1 MKAQNLSLFL
11 IVLSSLTTPETA
23 TIIQDSISQRRI
35 LHQPLYP
42 ATSAPPPATD
52 SQPPPPP
59 PDSSASANPDQ
70 PFFPEVPNGQTPDPG
85 QPPPAS
91 AVNGT
96 VPIPT
101 ATQPAK
107 PAKKV
112 AIAISVGIV
121 TLGMLSAL
129 AFFLYRHRAKHPR
142 ESQKLVGGDSQRFAD
157 ESRALPSSFL
167 YIGTVEPSRSSVTE
181 VNGTT
186 TTPNGAN
193 SSPYHRLNS
202 IKRSD
207 NYRPSPDLQPLPPL
221 PKPPPPPQYENE
233 NSPSPTS
240 SISDE
245 ESLDTAF
252 YTPQGS
258 TVSNDDSFYTP
269 VPVRPANAA
278 RNDVRLQATNSV
290 PHSKRTSP
298 KSRFSTIPSPEMKHV
313 IIPSIKQP
321 SLETTPPPPPP
332 PPPPPLPHQDK
343 VQVFEPTAS
352 YFSKRPK
359 FPVPPP
365 PPNLALLRSIY
376 NQQSSKI
383 PQPPPPPPP
392 PPPAPMSTSRKIG
405 SLETAKTGVVSSMPA
420 TVMAKQKLPAS
431 SPKANLTTGITK
443 TIEEVNKGAS
453 SSERNDADDNDGEKP
468 KLKALHWDKVRASSD
483 RATVWDQLK
492 SSSFQLNEDMMETL
506 FGCNSA
512 ISVPKEATRKS
523 VLPPVEHENR
533 VLDPKKSQ
541 NIAIL
546 LRALNV
552 TRDEVSEA
560 LLDGNPESLGAELLE
575 TLVKMA
581 PTKEEEIKL
590 REYSGDISKLGS
602 AEQFLKAVLDIP
614 FAFKRVEAMLYR
626 ANFDTEVKYLRK
638 SFQTLEEASKELK
651 NSRLFLKLLEAVLRT
666 GNRMNVGTNRGDA
679 KAFKLDTLLKLVDIK
694 GTDGKTTLLHFVVQE
709 IIRSEGASTDS
720 KNVNLQDSTLSKMED
735 DFGKQGLQ
743 VVTGLSRD
751 LSNVRKAAGM
761 DSDVLSSYVSKLAM
775 GLEKVRLVLQ
785 YDKPDIQGKF
795 FHSMKLFL
803 RGADEEISRIKSD
816 ERNALTQVKEVTQY
830 FHGDTAKEE
839 AHPFRIFVIVRDFLN
854 VLDHVCKEVG
864 KMQDRT
870 MVGSARSFRISATAS
885 LPVLNR
891 YNVRQDRSSD
901 EESSSP

>member
-1 MKAQNLSLFL
+1 MKAHNLSLIL
-11 IVLSSLTTPETA
+11 IVLSSLTSPKSA
-23 TIIQDSISQRRI
+23 TIIQDSNTQRRI

-42 ATSAPPPATD
+42 VASAPPPATD
-52 SQPPPPP
+52 SQPPPP
-59 PDSSASANPDQ
+59 DSSATANPDQ
-70 PFFPEVPNGQTPDPG
+70 PFFPEVPNGQTPDLG

-96 VPIPT
+96 IPIPT

-142 ESQKLVGGDSQRFAD
+142 ESQKLVGGNSQRFAD
-157 ESRALPSSFL
+157 ESRVPPSSFL
-167 YIGTVEPSRSSVTE
+167 YIGTVEPSRASTTE

-186 TTPNGAN
+186 ATTNGAN
-193 SSPYHRLNS
+193 TSPYHRLNS

-221 PKPPPPPQYENE
+221 PKPPPPPPRYENE
-233 NSPSPTS
+233 NFPSPTS

-258 TVSNDDSFYTP
+258 TVSNDDSYYTP
-269 VPVRPANAA
+269 VLVRSANAA
-278 RNDVRLQATNSV
+278 RNDVRVQATTSV

-298 KSRFSTIPSPEMKHV
+298 KSRFSSITSPEMKHV
-313 IIPSIKQP
+313 IIPSIKQS
-321 SLETTPPPPPP
+321 SLAPPPP

-343 VQVFEPTAS
+343 VQVLESTTS

-365 PPNLALLRSIY
+365 PPNMELLRSIY
-376 NQQSSKI
+376 NHQSSKI
-383 PQPPPPPPP
+383 PGPPPPPPP
-392 PPPAPMSTSRKIG
+392 PPPAPAPMSTSRKIG
-405 SLETAKTGVVSSMPA
+405 SLETAKTMVVSSMPA
-420 TVMAKQKLPAS
+420 TVMAKQKPSAS
-431 SPKANLTTGITK
+431 SPKAILKTGITK
-443 TIEEVNKGAS
+443 TTEEVNKGAS

-468 KLKALHWDKVRASSD
+468 KLKPLHWDKVRASSD

-492 SSSFQLNEDMMETL
+492 SSSFQLNEDMMESL

-512 ISVPKEATRKS
+512 NSVPKEATRKS
-523 VLPPVEHENR
+523 VLPPAEHENR

-590 REYSGDISKLGS
+590 REYSGDVSKLGS
-602 AEQFLKAVLDIP
+602 AEQFLKTVLDIP

-638 SFQTLEEASKELK
+638 SFQTLEAASKELK

-709 IIRSEGASTDS
+709 IIRSEGTSTDS
-720 KNVNLQDSTLSKMED
+720 TNEKLQGSTLSKVKED

-751 LSNVRKAAGM
+751 LGNVRKAAGM

-785 YDKPDIQGKF
+785 YDKPDMQGKF

-803 RGADEEISRIKSD
+803 RGADEEIGRIKSD
-816 ERNALTQVKEVTQY
+816 ERKALSLVKEVTEY
-830 FHGDTAKEE
+830 FHGDTNKEE

-870 MVGSARSFRISATAS
+870 MVGAARSFRISATAS

-891 YNVRQDRSSD
+891 FNVRQDRSSD

>member
-1 MKAQNLSLFL
+1 MKAHNLSLFL
-11 IVLSSLTTPETA
+11 IVLSSLTTPKTA

-52 SQPPPPP
+52 PQPPPPP
-59 PDSSASANPDQ
+59 PDSSASSNPDQ

-221 PKPPPPPQYENE
+221 PKPPPPP
-233 NSPSPTS
+233 S
-240 SISDE
+240 
-245 ESLDTAF
+245 
-252 YTPQGS
+252 GS

-278 RNDVRLQATNSV
+278 RSDVRVQATNSV

-343 VQVFEPTAS
+343 VQ
-352 YFSKRPK
+352 
-359 FPVPPP
+359 
-365 PPNLALLRSIY
+365 
-376 NQQSSKI
+376 SSKI

-392 PPPAPMSTSRKIG
+392 PPPAPMPTSRKIG

-431 SPKANLTTGITK
+431 SPIANLTTGITK

-512 ISVPKEATRKS
+512 ISVPKEATRKP

-709 IIRSEGASTDS
+709 IIRSEGTSTDS
-720 KNVNLQDSTLSKMED
+720 KNVNLQDSTLSKMKED

>member
-1 MKAQNLSLFL
+1 MKAHNLSLIL
-11 IVLSSLTTPETA
+11 IVLSSLTTPKSA
-23 TIIQDSISQRRI
+23 TIIQDSNIQRRI

-42 ATSAPPPATD
+42 VASAPPPATD
-52 SQPPPPP
+52 SQPPPP
-59 PDSSASANPDQ
+59 DSSATANPDQ
-70 PFFPEVPNGQTPDPG
+70 PFFPEVPNGQTPDLG

-96 VPIPT
+96 IPIPT

-142 ESQKLVGGDSQRFAD
+142 ESQKLVGGNSQRFAD
-157 ESRALPSSFL
+157 ESRVPPSSFL
-167 YIGTVEPSRSSVTE
+167 YIGTVEPSRASTTE

-186 TTPNGAN
+186 ATTNGAN
-193 SSPYHRLNS
+193 TSPYHRLNS

-221 PKPPPPPQYENE
+221 PKPPPPPPRYENE
-233 NSPSPTS
+233 NFPSPTS

-258 TVSNDDSFYTP
+258 TVSNDDSYYTP
-269 VPVRPANAA
+269 VLVRSANAA
-278 RNDVRLQATNSV
+278 RNDVRVQATTSV

-298 KSRFSTIPSPEMKHV
+298 KSRFSSITSPEMKHV

-321 SLETTPPPPPP
+321 SLAPPPP

-343 VQVFEPTAS
+343 VQVLESTTS

-365 PPNLALLRSIY
+365 PPNMELLRSIY
-376 NQQSSKI
+376 NHQSSKI
-383 PQPPPPPPP
+383 PGPPPPPPP
-392 PPPAPMSTSRKIG
+392 PPPAPAPMSTSRKIG
-405 SLETAKTGVVSSMPA
+405 SLETAKTMVVSSMPA
-420 TVMAKQKLPAS
+420 TVMAKQKPSAS
-431 SPKANLTTGITK
+431 SPKAILKTGITK
-443 TIEEVNKGAS
+443 TTEEVNKGAS

-468 KLKALHWDKVRASSD
+468 KLKPLHWDKVRASSD

-492 SSSFQLNEDMMETL
+492 SSSFQLNEDMMESL

-512 ISVPKEATRKS
+512 NSVPKEATRKS
-523 VLPPVEHENR
+523 VLPPAEHENR

-602 AEQFLKAVLDIP
+602 AEQFLKTVLDIP

-638 SFQTLEEASKELK
+638 SFQTLEAASKELK

-709 IIRSEGASTDS
+709 IIRSEGTSTDS
-720 KNVNLQDSTLSKMED
+720 TNEKLQDSTLSKVKED

-751 LSNVRKAAGM
+751 LGNVRKAAGM

-785 YDKPDIQGKF
+785 YDKPDMQGKF

-803 RGADEEISRIKSD
+803 RGADEEIGRIKSD
-816 ERNALTQVKEVTQY
+816 ERKALSLVKEVTEY
-830 FHGDTAKEE
+830 FHGDTNKEE

-870 MVGSARSFRISATAS
+870 MVGAARSFRISATAS

-891 YNVRQDRSSD
+891 FNVRQDRSSD